1 MLRRQ
6 YQEKFLKKELEK
18 AEKAENIKHI
28 EKEIDEVFYLFEELY
43 QTVQASEKD
52 VNIIQDNIEQ
62 SKTKIIQTEEAVIQT
77 QDELE
82 TLENNYTYL
91 RYILAGGVGSV
102 GFVFNTYVGIGTVI
116 GGCMIA
122 SLYSA
127 LKL

>member
-18 AEKAENIKHI
+18 AEKLKHI

-62 SKTKIIQTEEAVIQT
+62 TKSKV
-77 QDELE
+77 LE
-82 TLENNYTYL
+82 TEKEIIRSKEQLVELENNYSYL
-91 RYILAGGVGSV
+91 RYILAGGIGSV
-102 GFVFNTYVGIGTVI
+102 GFVFNTYIGIGTVI
-116 GGCMIA
+116 GGCMFA
-122 SLYSA
+122 SLYSV
-127 LKL
+127 L